1 MAPMIIGVCGRKRH
15 GKDTIGNILR
25 ARYGFQSCAFA
36 DPLKRVVMDIYGLT
50 WNQCYGETEDKEPVD
65 PRWGLS
71 ARVILQ
77 RLGTDI
83 ARSIHEETWIK
94 NTLNN
99 IQSAC
104 AGTGYIVRDD
114 IGRKFVTRPNGIS
127 ETAWV
132 ITDLRFPNEA
142 EAIQR
147 IGGRVIRVVRPSL
160 GIPTDEHPSETSVD
174 LVRPDIE
181 IVNDGDVLDL
191 RHKLEAALH
200 LRAVQ

>member
-1 MAPMIIGVCGRKRH
+1 MAHLIIGVCGRKRH

-36 DPLKRVVMDIYGLT
+36 DPLKRVAMEIYGLT
-50 WNQCYGETEDKEPVD
+50 WNQCYGEAEDKESVD

-77 RLGTDI
+77 KLGTDI

-114 IGRKFVTRPNGIS
+114 IERKFVTRPNGIS

-142 EAIQR
+142 EAVQR

-174 LVRPDIE
+174 LVHPDIE
-181 IVNDGDVLDL
+181 IINDGDVLDL
-191 RHKLEAALH
+191 RHKLETALN
-200 LRAVQ
+200 LRAAQ